1 MKKDSVDR
9 ARELEVFSA
18 IVEARGVSA
27 GGRTVGLSPS
37 GASRTLQRLESRLG
51 VRLMVRAGRAFHLTA
66 EGESYYRSG
75 RRILSDLDELEQTL
89 GDRAAPRGR
98 LRVSSS
104 IAFGRIAILPALGA
118 FQQAHPGISME
129 LSLSDHIADLG
140 AGEVDVAVRVG
151 DLPDSDLKARKLGE
165 SRRILVASPDYLARR
180 GTPATPEDLAHHN
193 CLRLS
198 FRPLPA
204 TWPFCRN
211 GELLDIEVGGNI
223 AVDSGDA
230 MMQLALA
237 GHGIARVGHFHVQR
251 ELEAGSL
258 VSLLDDYDAGE
269 TEPFHAVFV
278 GGHAVPGRVRAFVDF
293 FAGYMD
299 HLGDRQTA

>member
-9 ARELEVFSA
+9 ARELEVFTA
-18 IVEARGVSA
+18 IVEAGSVSA

-51 VRLMVRAGRAFHLTA
+51 VRLVVRAGRAFRLTA

-75 RRILSDLDELEQTL
+75 RRILGDLDEVEQTI
-89 GDRAAPRGR
+89 GDRSAPRGR

-118 FQQAHPGISME
+118 FQHAYPDILVE
-129 LSLSDHIADLG
+129 LSLSDHITDLK
-140 AGEVDVAVRVG
+140 AGEADVAVRVG

-165 SRRILVASPDYLARR
+165 SRRILVASPDYLARS
-180 GTPATPEDLAHHN
+180 GELATPEDLARHN

-204 TWPFCRN
+204 TWPFRR
-211 GELLDIEVGGNI
+211 GDQLIDVEVSGNI

-230 MMQLALA
+230 MMHLALA

-251 ELEAGSL
+251 ELEAG
-258 VSLLDDYDAGE
+258 LLRPLLEDYDAGE
-269 TEPFHAVFV
+269 TESFHAVFV
-278 GGHAVPGRVRAFVDF
+278 GGHAVPGRVRAFVDY
-293 FAGYMD
+293 FAGRI
-299 HLGDRQTA
+299 GRR